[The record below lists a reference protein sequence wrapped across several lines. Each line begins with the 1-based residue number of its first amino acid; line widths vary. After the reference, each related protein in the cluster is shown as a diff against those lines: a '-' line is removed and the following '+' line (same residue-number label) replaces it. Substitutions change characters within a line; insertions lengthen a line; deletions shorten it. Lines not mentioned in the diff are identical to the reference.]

1 MSTHTIGYIHTVAL
15 MVHQGSKEYK
25 CTVCKVIKPG
35 LVNVHCV
42 WSIWH
47 AQCETCTCTYLLS
60 IVFLWIIMSLMW
72 MVYTRKRDIIMSP
85 SESLS
90 TTVPSIIAIPQS
102 INPTGTQHVV
112 ILLPPPVGFIASG
125 LPDNHNFV
133 ICLSWLFLLQLGAAL
148 SSSSSSPSEQLEKYL
163 WTWRTWSE
171 LLHANASVRCFSFLF

>member
-133 ICLSWLFLLQLGAAL
+133 ICLSWLLLQLGAAL